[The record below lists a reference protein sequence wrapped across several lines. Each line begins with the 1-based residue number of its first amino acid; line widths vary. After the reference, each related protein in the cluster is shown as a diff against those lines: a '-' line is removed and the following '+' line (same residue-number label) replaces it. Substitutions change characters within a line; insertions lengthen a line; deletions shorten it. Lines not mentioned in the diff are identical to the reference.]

1 MKITTLIEN
10 SQDENNSLK
19 FEHGLSMFIKT
30 DDCNILFDTGKSGD
44 FIDNAEKLNI
54 DLKTIDAIVLSH
66 AHYDHC
72 GGVKR
77 LLDTYN
83 INPKIIVSKHFFNK
97 KERYHYSDGSLKSDF
112 SKESGYTYVGI
123 DFNQEYLQNKNIS
136 IDFVNDNVYKI
147 SDEIFVFTNF
157 NKYYDFEK
165 LNKDMQLKIGDKY
178 ETDIFDDEISLGLKT
193 KDGIVILLGC
203 AHPGFLNIV
212 KTIQE
217 RTNEKVAG
225 IIGGTHLIEA
235 DHNRI
240 IKSIECINDLNS
252 NLLGL
257 SHCTGENA
265 VNAIHENCKNSFIN
279 RTGTILTLD

>member
-10 SQDENNSLK
+10 SQDENKSLK
-19 FEHGLSMFIKT
+19 FEHGLSMFIET
-30 DDCNILFDTGKSGD
+30 DNCNILFDTGKSGD
-44 FIDNAEKLNI
+44 FIDNAKNLNI
-54 DLKTIDAIVLSH
+54 DLKTIDTIVLSH

-77 LLDTYN
+77 LLDSYN
-83 INPKIIVSKHFFNK
+83 IAPKIIVSEHFFNK
-97 KERYHYSDGSLKSDF
+97 KERYHYSNGSLKSDF

-123 DFNQEYLQNKNIS
+123 DFDQEYLQSKNIS
-136 IDFVNDNVYKI
+136 IDFVYDDIFKI
-147 SDEIFVFTNF
+147 SDDVFVFTNF

-165 LNKDMQLKIGDKY
+165 LNKDMQLKIGNKY

-193 KDGIVILLGC
+193 KNGIVILLGC

-217 RTNEKVAG
+217 KTNEKIAG

-235 DHNRI
+235 DQNRI
-240 IKSIECINDLNS
+240 VKSIECINDLKPS
-252 NLLGL
+252 LLGL

-279 RTGTILTLD
+279 RTGTILNLD